1 MRVRYQCETATN
13 ARPLPMRD
21 RYQCGARIEI
31 CTILGSFFSSSVIM
45 FLSQR
50 KLMIE
55 ERTGK
60 PIRFE

>member
-1 MRVRYQCETATN
+1 
-13 ARPLPMRD
+13 MRD
-21 RYQCGARIEI
+21 RYQCGAKIEI